1 MQLQVDEITRDV
13 LDELEEQWEQTRL
26 KNLVRDEVVALGRQ
40 FRQAQIQVERVEG
53 HCMIRARKLFM
64 LGFDRR
70 EIGELFDVTTSRVN
84 KWLKGMDDA

>member
-1 MQLQVDEITRDV
+1 MQLQVDEITREV
-13 LDELEEQWEQTRL
+13 LDELEEAWEQTRL

-64 LGFDRR
+64 LGFERR
-70 EIGELFDVTTSRVN
+70 EIAELFGVTRAVVN
-84 KWLKGMDDA
+84 RWTKGMDE